1 MTELIPPWTAESG
14 WYDRLVL
21 RLFDTRSREVR
32 PLAPLRDGELRMYSC
47 GPTVYR
53 SVHIGN
59 LRTYLLADWIKRVA
73 RAQGWNVLH
82 VKNVTDVGHMR
93 QEMAERGGDK
103 VIAAALA
110 AGRTP
115 REIADHF
122 EQEFHEAEAKLLIE
136 PADVFPRA
144 TDHVPQ
150 MLELI
155 SKLQEKGLA
164 YQVDGTVYFDTARHP
179 GYGALSGN
187 TPDHLLSGAG
197 AEGDPAKRHPADFT
211 LWRAADPGRQMMVWD
226 SPYGPG
232 FPGWHI
238 ECSAMSMTYLGE
250 EIDLH
255 TGGVDNIFPHHEDE
269 LAQSEGATGGQFVR
283 HWVHGQHLL
292 ADGVKMAKSQGNVYT
307 VADLE
312 DRGFDPLSFRL
323 LCAQVGYRT
332 RLNFTLA
339 ALAGA
344 EHGLRRLRRAAADRD
359 GEVDPARARALELA
373 VRAAMEDDLD
383 LPAAVAAAFAFAAD
397 RGLSPATRGAGLR
410 AADRLLGLGLDRD
423 PEALLEEGPWTE
435 LASRRSRLRQV
446 ANFEDADRARDQLLT
461 LRAVPE
467 DRPGRSRLRR
477 ATALDLRRGLIS
489 SPQAVPDGRADPDS
503 LEVSVSIVAGPYPGD
518 LERCL
523 ASLRR
528 YGSDHEVEYLVV
540 DNDSGPGVSRL
551 LSRLAKEEPRLRCF
565 HADHQLGEG
574 AARNLTVRAAR
585 GRAILMLD
593 TGVEAVGDC
602 FGPVLDALADPG
614 VGAVGRWGAR
624 SSDLREF
631 YDSEEVEVDAI
642 DGYCLATLR
651 RRFYELGFLD
661 ERFRFYRMLDFN
673 FSFALRGAGLRL
685 RRLPDLPVVMHQHR
699 GWEDSDPDERD
710 RLSRI
715 NFRRFYD
722 RWHHRTDLLVSSRP
736 SG

>member
-1 MTELIPPWTAESG
+1 MAEGG

-32 PLAPLRDGELRMYSC
+32 ALAPLRDGTLRMYSC

-82 VKNVTDVGHMR
+82 VKNITDVGHMR

-155 SKLQEKGLA
+155 ARLLDRGLA
-164 YQVDGTVYFDTARHP
+164 YQVDGTVYFDTATHA

-187 TPDHLLSGAG
+187 TPDLLLNGAG
-197 AEGDPAKRHPADFT
+197 AEVDPAKRHPADFT

-238 ECSAMSMTYLGE
+238 ECSAMSMAYLGE

-283 HWVHGQHLL
+283 HWAHGQHLL

-307 VADLE
+307 VTDLE
-312 DRGFDPLSFRL
+312 ERGFDPLAFRL

-344 EHGLRRLRRAAADRD
+344 EHGLRRLRRAAADKE
-359 GEVDPARARALELA
+359 GELDAARAQELEMA
-373 VRAAMEDDLD
+373 VRTAMEDDLD
-383 LPAAVAAAFAFAAD
+383 LPLAIATTFAFAAD
-397 RGLSPATRGAGLR
+397 RGMSPATRASGLL
-410 AADRLLGLGLDRD
+410 AADRLLGLGLDRSPD
-423 PEALLEEGPWTE
+423 ALLGEGAWAE
-435 LASRRSRLRQV
+435 LATRRSRLRKT
-446 ANFEDADRARDQLLT
+446 ANFAEADRARDELLT

-467 DRPGRSRLRR
+467 DHPGGSRLRR

-489 SPQAVPDGRADPDS
+489 SPQEITDGRAAPDA
-503 LEVSVSIVAGPYPGD
+503 LEVSVSIVAGPYPED

-528 YGSDHEVEYLVV
+528 NRSGHDVEYLVV
-540 DNDSGPGVSRL
+540 NNDAGPEVSRL
-551 LSRLAKEEPRLRCF
+551 LSRLGEEEPRLRCF

-574 AARNLTVRAAR
+574 AARNVTVRAAR

-593 TGVEAVGDC
+593 TGVEVVGDC
-602 FGPVLDALADPG
+602 FGPVLDALGDPQ

-624 SSDLREF
+624 TSDLREF
-631 YDSEEVEVDAI
+631 YDSQEAEVDAI

-651 RRFYELGFLD
+651 RRFSELGFLD

-673 FSFALRGAGLRL
+673 FSFALRSAGLRL
-685 RRLPDLPVVMHQHR
+685 QRIPDLPVLMHQHR

-722 RWHHRTDLLVSSRP
+722 RWHHRSDLLIGSSASR
-736 SG
+736 

>member
-1 MTELIPPWTAESG
+1 M
-14 WYDRLVL
+14 L
-21 RLFDTRSREVR
+21 RLFDTRTRAVR
-32 PLAPLRDGELRMYSC
+32 PLVPLRGGTLRMYSC

-73 RAQGWNVLH
+73 RAQGWQVLH
-82 VKNVTDVGHMR
+82 VKNITDVGHMR

-144 TDHVPQ
+144 TEHVPQ

-155 SKLQEKGLA
+155 AKLLERGLA
-164 YQVDGTVYFDTARHP
+164 YQVDGTVYFDTAKHS
-179 GYGALSGN
+179 GYGVLSGN
-187 TPDHLLSGAG
+187 TPDLLRNGAG
-197 AEGDPAKRHPADFT
+197 AEADPAKHHPADFT

-269 LAQSEGATGGQFVR
+269 LAQSEGATGSEFVR

-312 DRGFDPLSFRL
+312 ERGFDPLAFRL

-344 EHGLRRLRRAAADRD
+344 EHGLRRLRRAAAARE
-359 GEVDPARARALELA
+359 GEVDPDRARELERT
-373 VRAAMEDDLD
+373 VRSAMEDDLD
-383 LPAAVAAAFAFAAD
+383 LPTAVAATFAFAAD
-397 RGLSPATRGAGLR
+397 SDISAATRASGLL
-410 AADRLLGLGLDRD
+410 AADRLLGLALDRS
-423 PEALLEEGPWTE
+423 PEAPLGEGPWTE
-435 LASRRSRLRQV
+435 LAARRS
-446 ANFEDADRARDQLLT
+446 
-461 LRAVPE
+461 
-467 DRPGRSRLRR
+467 GLRR
-477 ATALDLRRGLIS
+477 A
-489 SPQAVPDGRADPDS
+489 
-503 LEVSVSIVAGPYPGD
+503 
-518 LERCL
+518 
-523 ASLRR
+523 
-528 YGSDHEVEYLVV
+528 GS
-540 DNDSGPGVSRL
+540 
-551 LSRLAKEEPRLRCF
+551 
-565 HADHQLGEG
+565 
-574 AARNLTVRAAR
+574 
-585 GRAILMLD
+585 
-593 TGVEAVGDC
+593 
-602 FGPVLDALADPG
+602 
-614 VGAVGRWGAR
+614 
-624 SSDLREF
+624 
-631 YDSEEVEVDAI
+631 
-642 DGYCLATLR
+642 
-651 RRFYELGFLD
+651 
-661 ERFRFYRMLDFN
+661 
-673 FSFALRGAGLRL
+673 
-685 RRLPDLPVVMHQHR
+685 
-699 GWEDSDPDERD
+699 
-710 RLSRI
+710 
-715 NFRRFYD
+715 
-722 RWHHRTDLLVSSRP
+722 
-736 SG
+736 